1 MTQIEYNP
9 ESLETYL
16 KDNPNAKNKA
26 LYEYCHATTNAQ
38 KGYIRKK
45 KSRLQNKKTQGKKVG
60 LKNFSIPGKKNDS
73 EITSLTPASVE
84 KLIIDKLN
92 NKSTI
97 SDAHIRMAL
106 DHVIKLKIKSDEIDE
121 NIDMEALKQIGITS
135 TSGR

>member
-26 LYEYCHATTNAQ
+26 LYEYCHATTKAQ

-45 KSRLQNKKTQGKKVG
+45 KSRLQNKKTQGKKV
-60 LKNFSIPGKKNDS
+60 PGKKNDG

-121 NIDMEALKQIGITS
+121 NIDMEALKAIGVNIKNS
-135 TSGR
+135 N

>member
-26 LYEYCHATTNAQ
+26 LYEYCHATTKAQ

-45 KSRLQNKKTQGKKVG
+45 KSRLQNKKTQGKIKQEI
-60 LKNFSIPGKKNDS
+60 LSKKNDS

-121 NIDMEALKQIGITS
+121 NIDMEALKAIGVNIKNS
-135 TSGR
+135 N

>member
-26 LYEYCHATTNAQ
+26 LYEYCHATTKAQ

-45 KSRLQNKKTQGKKVG
+45 KSRLQNKKTQGKKV
-60 LKNFSIPGKKNDS
+60 PGKKNDG

-106 DHVIKLKIKSDEIDE
+106 DHVIKLKVTSDEID
-121 NIDMEALKQIGITS
+121 
-135 TSGR
+135 

>member
-26 LYEYCHATTNAQ
+26 LYEYCHATTDAQ

-45 KSRLQNKKTQGKKVG
+45 KSRLQNKKTQSKKPEEVR
-60 LKNFSIPGKKNDS
+60 

-121 NIDMEALKQIGITS
+121 NIDMEALKAIGITS

>member
-1 MTQIEYNP
+1 
-9 ESLETYL
+9 
-16 KDNPNAKNKA
+16 
-26 LYEYCHATTNAQ
+26 
-38 KGYIRKK
+38 KK
-45 KSRLQNKKTQGKKVG
+45 KSRLQNKKTQGE
-60 LKNFSIPGKKNDS
+60 IPPGKKNDG

>member
-16 KDNPNAKNKA
+16 KDNPNAKNKV
-26 LYEYCHATTNAQ
+26 LYEYCHATTDAQ

-45 KSRLQNKKTQGKKVG
+45 KSRLQNKKTQGKKV
-60 LKNFSIPGKKNDS
+60 PGKKNDN